1 MIIFFLNNVSD
12 IFIWFSQP
20 LTFNFCLVFI
30 YKSWKSFSKLYSLLY
45 ILVKGP
51 NYATI
56 KDANIVLESLFQRFN
71 LDIDE
76 HVSSSALA
84 TPESGNTATTNSTK
98 KKSSKKRR
106 VESLDDTEDE
116 EITEYDNNGNNVE
129 YAEEEDEEFIEDWEI
144 SDDDDDSIE
153 HENALNN
160 NDDIEFQPSAYEI
173 LREKNIEEIA
183 RMRKL
188 AGL

>member
-1 MIIFFLNNVSD
+1 M
-12 IFIWFSQP
+12 
-20 LTFNFCLVFI
+20 
-30 YKSWKSFSKLYSLLY
+30 YSLLY

-56 KDANIVLESLFQRFN
+56 KDANIILESLFQRFN

-98 KKSSKKRR
+98 TKSSKKRR